1 LEVSLTSTVLIKN
14 DKTLRRYATIVERAL
29 ASWETSPE
37 EWADYIAFLS
47 RLLKAI
53 QAHGKELSAL
63 PYSSDVASKLAQC
76 LNPALP
82 SGVHQKALE
91 VYAYIFAT
99 FGREFVSNHLH
110 AFLPGISG
118 VLSFASLSTRPGLY
132 DLLETYVVQLK
143 PVDLRP
149 IMKSLV
155 LSILPALEDET
166 SEDFERAMTIMSRL
180 ETMLKPHQED
190 SNLSQESAGFFWQ
203 CIFLAVVT
211 SPSRRQGA
219 LHYFI
224 RRLPNFGEA
233 KELRKEN
240 AISGTGLSFSA
251 EAALTPESGLLI
263 RSFVCGLSD
272 PQPLIQRGFLD
283 LLVTNLPLSSPVLQE
298 RVSKP
303 DFDRLTTAA
312 VSVLLRRDMSLNRRV
327 WSWLLG
333 PEPKDTGNAT
343 SSTEDRDPVM
353 LSQGDDSQQFRHF
366 AKFGQASVERCLL
379 EMLELQDVRPAEK
392 ARPFRICLSLM
403 DRWEIGGFL
412 VPRLFLPAMRSIHAY
427 SKTASR
433 EDSFEAIKSAS
444 LFFDGTES
452 RLIWTEL
459 FTRIRDVTEGTQGS
473 SDDLLFFRWVVQH
486 FNVREEEM
494 ITLHIPLVCCYMLD
508 CMKGPSGMISDR
520 LLEIS
525 DCATLLMD
533 IIPARAFVPLPN
545 HAEASSDDSTPVME
559 MRILAKRFYANQNAA
574 GEIALPSPMR
584 LVATLLQTVFAGL
597 NEHLLSQ
604 PEVFARIVQAAVS
617 LLTKLP
623 YGHALPISNL
633 TRKLCSNIESLEDH
647 VLQFSTISSTI
658 IVLSAISVHLSETDP
673 ARHDLLLSGI
683 NLLRQLWPYL
693 SPTNAKHH
701 VEAVR
706 LVWQLDDLV
715 KPEEAV
721 RAGLNG
727 MMHKTSRGASLDDP
741 GRMESIWRFTTLWL
755 HTLPS
760 HPIGGK
766 SDNKGLSRR
775 GSAMITSTVESWP
788 RRQEILSGPLLLS
801 LDALCDSPASTRSV
815 ARSLLANPSSMS
827 VIFQILIT
835 KMTALLTEGTQS
847 DTPHIETRQRAL
859 KQRSRELEYVL
870 GHVLTVLTLD
880 DEIMWQGL
888 VEMDQSSI
896 PSLNTVDVVTWLAS
910 RTLNLVGDH
919 ASSPATNEH
928 AISVLRLL
936 LRGPY
941 LVKIRLQSLA
951 LDDLLLGKLRSSLA
965 LSEHALQT
973 SLLDLTVMAMSL
985 RHLQPDDPSMNI
997 TRSKIPSGSGS
1008 RKSSVMPR
1016 EEQHVL
1022 QDNDLHRPPSQLL
1035 DTLREGLAAPSSR
1048 PQLDAWLDFL
1058 AASIPFFGDSL
1069 LTYLIP
1075 LVDTFCDQ
1083 LRHSFENLTAMS
1095 DRASDSQAFSP
1106 DNTILKL
1113 LEGLNLLLAEAHER
1127 ASEDDTEPQ
1136 RKASEV
1142 SQSVL
1147 GAMASSAFKS
1157 QATAP
1162 PSRSA
1167 KANSRLTVILAFQDA
1182 IRMCVTIWLW
1192 STSGQ
1197 ENESGDR
1204 YNAATTS
1211 YYTQRLRNKTRS
1223 MLEQL
1228 FAAEPL
1234 ESLEVVMT
1242 LWSQGHNERQSSA
1255 VLSLLHVLTI
1265 SRPKSVVPAILD
1277 ALCSRTQANHMS
1289 PSHQSSLTSDLS
1301 ATDVVA
1307 FFTSYLESVD
1317 DDATDEIWPDCTA
1330 FMRDVLSNPLPFRQI
1345 LPALLWVTS
1354 ILAEKLDNTNFGDQR
1369 KMRREL
1375 GDQFSRLLSATF
1387 AASPVSSYLESNGN
1401 SSSDARETGFA
1412 SGRRS
1417 MDVVVIL
1424 KHVVTKLESILDS
1437 VDRITTVINIIST
1450 SLISP
1455 AFHAKSFPSTIT
1467 PDLLSLLARMTRKA
1481 PTAKSWRREVLDAFN
1496 NPHILDSSV
1505 ALTEHYWLPVLQQW
1519 SQGDKERVNDLL
1531 SRLAPPSS
1539 AGIMF
1544 GVGAAAARLK
1554 ADSETQFILRRLCL
1568 LLLASPTDSYAA
1580 HMQLVEEKLVELFQ
1594 ASTSS
1599 SPSSTIKAELFMLCR
1614 ALILSTSAVNV
1625 APLWPIINDQLQ
1637 NALSCLATRDQRSP
1651 GFANLS
1657 LLQAGKLLDLLVALA
1672 PDEFQLYEW
1681 LYITD
1686 TTDAVYRPSGW
1697 SPTALADQLAEHLGL
1712 EASEDTLPTSPSAA
1726 QGVQSGQTRM
1736 PFGANVGYDNAD
1748 IRAMAAED
1756 FAKSIMRPFLSQ
1768 LSINA
1773 YESTYG
1779 MERPLS
1785 ELYGRSLLEDLL
1797 DSSTLVDYER

>member
-1 LEVSLTSTVLIKN
+1 MLVLIKN
-14 DKTLRRYATIVERAL
+14 DKTLRRYAAIVERAL
-29 ASWETSPE
+29 GSWETAPE

-53 QAHGKELSAL
+53 QAHGKDQSAL
-63 PYSSDVASKLAQC
+63 PYSSDVASKLSQC

-99 FGREFVSNHLH
+99 FGREFVSAHLH
-110 AFLPGISG
+110 AFLPGLSG

-132 DLLETYVVQLK
+132 DLLETYIVQLK
-143 PVDLRP
+143 PLDLRP

-166 SEDFERAMTIMSRL
+166 SEDFERAMSILSKL
-180 ETMLKPHQED
+180 ETVLSRQGD
-190 SNLSQESAGFFWQ
+190 DTDQSQESAGYFWQ
-203 CIFLAVVT
+203 CIFLTVVT

-219 LHYFI
+219 LHYFT
-224 RRLPNFGEA
+224 RRLPFFGIP
-233 KELRKEN
+233 KELQKES
-240 AISGTGLSFSA
+240 AVSSTGLSFSA

-283 LLVTNLPLSSPVLQE
+283 LLVTNLPISSPVLQE
-298 RVSKP
+298 RVSKS
-303 DFDRLTTAA
+303 DFDKLTSAA

-333 PEPKDTGNAT
+333 PEPKDTGNGT
-343 SSTEDRDPVM
+343 SSTENRG
-353 LSQGDDSQQFRHF
+353 QGASSHSDDSQQFRHF
-366 AKFGQASVERCLL
+366 AQFGQASVERCLMA
-379 EMLELQDVRPAEK
+379 MLERHDIRPIEK

-403 DRWEIGGFL
+403 DRWEIGGVL
-412 VPRLFLPAMRSIHAY
+412 VPRLFLPAMRSVYAY
-427 SKTASR
+427 SKTTTR
-433 EDSFEAIKSAS
+433 EDSAEAIKSAS

-459 FTRIRDVTEGTQGS
+459 FKLVRDGTEGANES
-473 SDDLLFFRWVVQH
+473 IEDLHFFRWVVQH
-486 FNVREEEM
+486 FNVKEEEM
-494 ITLHIPLVCCYMLD
+494 LTSHIPLVCGYMLD
-508 CMKGPSGMISDR
+508 WIKAFKGMSSGR
-520 LLEIS
+520 LLEMS
-525 DCATLLMD
+525 ECATILME
-533 IIPARAFVPLPN
+533 IVPTRAFMTSSN
-545 HAEASSDDSTPVME
+545 HTSKSSDDTTTANE
-559 MRILAKRFYANQNAA
+559 MRSLAKRFYAGPNAGDEA
-574 GEIALPSPMR
+574 ILPSPLHLATILLKTS
-584 LVATLLQTVFAGL
+584 LVGL
-597 NEHLLSQ
+597 SEHLLNH
-604 PEVFARIVQAAVS
+604 PDVFARNVQTAVS
-617 LLTKLP
+617 LLIKLP
-623 YGHALPISNL
+623 HGQDLPMSDLARELCGNMEQARNHAL
-633 TRKLCSNIESLEDH
+633 EY
-647 VLQFSTISSTI
+647 STINSA
-658 IVLSAISVHLSETDP
+658 VNLLSAVSAHLSENDP
-673 ARHDLLLSGI
+673 ARQDLQSLEIALLG
-683 NLLRQLWPYL
+683 QLWPYL

-706 LVWQLDDLV
+706 LIWQLDDLA

-721 RAGLNG
+721 RAGLNEV
-727 MMHKTSRGASLDDP
+727 MHKSSSGASLDDHE
-741 GRMESIWRFTTLWL
+741 RMESIWRFTTLWV

-760 HPIGGK
+760 QPAGVK
-766 SDNKGLSRR
+766 SDGKGLVRR
-775 GSAMITSTVESWP
+775 GSSMATSSVESWP
-788 RRQEILSGPLLLS
+788 RRLEILSGPLLLS
-801 LDALCDSPASTRSV
+801 LDTLRDSRMAARSV
-815 ARSLLANPSSMS
+815 VRSLLANPSSIS
-827 VIFQILIT
+827 VVFQILFT
-835 KMTALLTEGTQS
+835 RMTALLDQTTQS
-847 DTPHIETRQRAL
+847 ASPHAETNQRTFR
-859 KQRSRELEYVL
+859 QRSRELEYVL
-870 GHVLTVLTLD
+870 GHVLAVLTLD
-880 DEIMWQGL
+880 DENMWQGL
-888 VEMDQSSI
+888 ADMQPSSV
-896 PSLNTVDVVTWLAS
+896 PGLNDSDVVTWLATRS
-910 RTLNLVGDH
+910 IQLVGDRR
-919 ASSPATNEH
+919 SSPTTNEH
-928 AISVLRLL
+928 ATSVLRSLL
-936 LRGPY
+936 CGPY
-941 LVKIRLQSLA
+941 LIKLRLRGLT
-951 LDDLLLGKLRSSLA
+951 LEDLLLGKIRASLA

-985 RHLQPDDPSMNI
+985 RQLQQEDGSVDTNRRKMSL
-997 TRSKIPSGSGS
+997 GSGG
-1008 RKSSVMPR
+1008 RKSSAVPR
-1016 EEQHVL
+1016 EEQHAL
-1022 QDNDLHRPPSQLL
+1022 QDNDLHKAPTQLL
-1035 DTLREGLAAPSSR
+1035 ETLREGFAASSSR

-1058 AASIPFFGDSL
+1058 AASIPFFGNTF
-1069 LTYLIP
+1069 LTCLIP

-1083 LRHSFENLTAMS
+1083 LRHGFEELVAMS
-1095 DRASDSQAFSP
+1095 DRSSDSRAFSP
-1106 DNTILKL
+1106 DSTILKL
-1113 LEGLNLLLAEAHER
+1113 LEGLNLLLAEAHDIV
-1127 ASEDDTEPQ
+1127 SEEDPEPQ
-1136 RKASEV
+1136 RKASEA

-1147 GAMASSAFKS
+1147 GSMASSAFRT
-1157 QATAP
+1157 QTITP
-1162 PSRSA
+1162 PRRTA

-1182 IRMCVTIWLW
+1182 IRMCVRIWLW

-1197 ENESGDR
+1197 ENEVSDR

-1211 YYTQRLRNKTRS
+1211 YYTQRMRNKTRS
-1223 MLEQL
+1223 MLEQM
-1228 FAAEPL
+1228 FTAEPL

-1242 LWSQGHNERQSSA
+1242 LWSQASDERQSSA

-1301 ATDVVA
+1301 ATDVIA

-1387 AASPVSSYLESNGN
+1387 AASPVTSYLEANGN
-1401 SSSDARETGFA
+1401 SSSEATETDLA
-1412 SGRRS
+1412 TGRRS

-1424 KHVVTKLESILDS
+1424 KHVVAKLESILDS
-1437 VDRITTVINIIST
+1437 VDRITSVINTIST

-1455 AFHAKSFPSTIT
+1455 AFHAKSFPSTVT
-1467 PDLLSLLARMTRKA
+1467 PDLLSLLTRMTRKA
-1481 PTAKSWRREVLDAFN
+1481 PTAKSWRREVLEAFN
-1496 NPHILDSSV
+1496 NPHILDSPV
-1505 ALTEHYWLPVLQQW
+1505 ALTEHYWFPVLQQW

-1531 SRLAPPSS
+1531 ARLAPPSS

-1568 LLLASPTDSYAA
+1568 LLLASPTDSYAV

-1614 ALILSTSAVNV
+1614 ALILSTTAVNV

-1637 NALSCLATRDQRSP
+1637 GALSCLAPNGSRSS
-1651 GFANLS
+1651 GFTNLS
-1657 LLQAGKLLDLLVALA
+1657 LLQAGKLLDLLIALA

-1681 LYITD
+1681 LYVTD
-1686 TTDAVYRPSGW
+1686 TTDAVYRPPGW

-1712 EASEDTLPTSPSAA
+1712 EAREEPLSPPTSAS
-1726 QGVQSGQTRM
+1726 QGTPPGQAKP
-1736 PFGANVGYDNAD
+1736 PFGANLGYDNED
-1748 IRAMAAED
+1748 IRAMAPED

-1779 MERPLS
+1779 METPES
-1785 ELYGRSLLEDLL
+1785 QLYRRSLLEDLL
-1797 DSSTLVDYER
+1797 DSSTLVDHER